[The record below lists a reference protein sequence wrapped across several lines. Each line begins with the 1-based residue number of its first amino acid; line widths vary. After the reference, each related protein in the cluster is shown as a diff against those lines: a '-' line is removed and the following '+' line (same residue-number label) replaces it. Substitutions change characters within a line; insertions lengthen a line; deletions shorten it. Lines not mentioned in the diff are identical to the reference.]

1 LKILRIEIE
10 NFKPYTNVLLP
21 DISQDPNFPEGLF
34 LITGNNS
41 MGKTSFI
48 QAMLWGLLGDEL
60 IEDQQRKT
68 LVKAGKSGCKVDV
81 TFDLGGIVY
90 RIVRKLTIK
99 RSKTQKS
106 EIDFSEDAVLSKKVN
121 EHNINGE
128 DDDGRNNKFAVI
140 VNRPRSVNIEVERML
155 GVSASIIEKTVYVR
169 QKDVDRLALADPV
182 ELRRLITT
190 LFGLDEFDRVKNDL
204 SKLSTDLQESIS
216 LLKGEV
222 GILAIEK
229 AELIKRENELEV
241 KEKERL
247 ESESD
252 LNKTLESLSNIPS
265 ENMLK
270 KIKSNN
276 MNITNKNNE
285 LVLVSSSLVEKTN
298 YITSQDERIDALKK
312 SIKNLGNQK
321 VVVQQ
326 ALESLPNDEDLL
338 QLNRLFMGIKTYENQ
353 IRQVMERSSITLDFD
368 PISQPEQMNN
378 QLQETSNEVK
388 SLEKYEISLHNNIE
402 YLNQILISNEVIS
415 GIKKNSIKYIKEQTK
430 CPVCNKSIGDKGR
443 MIAGLGN
450 EIREIDSDYKNV
462 NIRIK
467 QTKDEHDEVR
477 KKLDTKNKTK
487 VILQNMLTLCD
498 NLINHRKNARFIHDL
513 YHAKSIEDLLSFLGF
528 TTINDVISERTSLR
542 LEIEHYEKEICRI
555 EEQIDKE
562 NVQYKKYQNELSKL
576 EDQKKNIV
584 NDIDQLKSKLQE
596 YLQELLVTNLDDLL
610 ENLHCNTIDEII
622 IKRKTMENSLDAKR
636 RFLDILIRQASLL
649 KDDIKNRE
657 SNVKKLLQKARI
669 LSEKENE
676 LRHVKYLRGE
686 IDGFISNYVVEGKM
700 VGVLRHATN
709 DYMAQLTE
717 GRYAIDKI
725 SSTIRRVKGG
735 MESHGLEI
743 TLMDSKDN
751 VIKNKDQLSGGDETA
766 LGLALRIA
774 ISKLMAR
781 IKPFKNSER
790 KPPIINSIIMDEPMA
805 SLDSSRRKILVS
817 MLTQARSFKQIFLVT
832 HTETEF
838 GDYHSIILKGDENGN
853 RQVVYTPVKL

>member
-1 LKILRIEIE
+1 MKILRVEIE
-10 NFKPYTNVLLP
+10 NFKPYSNVLLP
-21 DISQDPNFPEGLF
+21 DTPQDPEFPEGLF

-81 TFDLGGIVY
+81 TFDLGGTIY

-99 RSKTQKS
+99 RSRTQKG
-106 EIDFSEDAVLSKKVN
+106 EIDFNEEAVLSRKVN
-121 EHNINGE
+121 ET
-128 DDDGRNNKFAVI
+128 DNNDNFIVV
-140 VNRPRSVNIEVERML
+140 VNRPTPVNEEVEQML

-204 SKLSTDLQESIS
+204 SKLSTDLQDSINI
-216 LLKGEV
+216 LKGEV
-222 GILAIEK
+222 GVLAIEK
-229 AELIKRENELEV
+229 TELVKRENELRV
-241 KEKERL
+241 KEKECI

-252 LNKTLESLSNIPS
+252 LNKTLESLSKLPS
-265 ENMLK
+265 EDILK
-270 KIKSNN
+270 RIKSNDADT
-276 MNITNKNNE
+276 MNKNNE
-285 LVLVSSSLVEKTN
+285 LALVNSSLVEKTN
-298 YITSQDERIDALKK
+298 YIANQDERIDALKIF
-312 SIKNLGNQK
+312 IKNLGNQK
-321 VVVQQ
+321 AVVQQ
-326 ALESLPNDEDLL
+326 ALESLPNDGNLL
-338 QLNRLFMGIKTYENQ
+338 QLDRLFMGIKTYENQ
-353 IRQVMERSSITLDFD
+353 IKQVIERSSITLNVD
-368 PISQPEQMNN
+368 PVSQPEQMNS
-378 QLQETSNEVK
+378 QLQEISNEIK
-388 SLEKYEISLHNNIE
+388 SLEKYENTLHNNIE

-415 GIKKNSIKYIKEQTK
+415 GIKKNSIKYIEEQMK
-430 CPVCNKSIGDKGR
+430 CPVCNKSIDDKGK
-443 MIAGLGN
+443 MAVELGN
-450 EIREIDSDYKNV
+450 EIREIDSDYNNV
-462 NIRIK
+462 NVQVK
-467 QTKDEHDEVR
+467 HAKDEYDEVR
-477 KKLDTKNKTK
+477 KKLDTRSKNK

-498 NLINHRKNARFIHDL
+498 SLINHRKNACSILDL
-513 YHAKSIEDLLSFLGF
+513 HHAKSIEDLLSFLGF
-528 TTINDVISERTSLR
+528 STVSDVISERTSLR
-542 LEIEHYEKEICRI
+542 LEIEYYKKETHRI
-555 EEQIDKE
+555 EEQIDEE
-562 NVQYKKYQNELSKL
+562 NIQYKKYENELSKL
-576 EDQKKNIV
+576 RNIKKNIV

-596 YLQELLVTNLDDLL
+596 YLQELLVISLDDLL
-610 ENLHCNTIDEII
+610 KNLQCNTLDEII
-622 IKRKTMENSLDAKR
+622 IKRKTMENSLGAKK
-636 RFLDILIRQASLL
+636 RFLDILTRQVLML

-657 SNVKKLLQKARI
+657 SNIKKLSQKVRI
-669 LSEKENE
+669 MSEKENE

-709 DYMAQLTE
+709 DYIAQLTE
-717 GRYAIDKI
+717 GRYTIDKI
-725 SSTIRRVKGG
+725 SSTIRRVRGG

-805 SLDSSRRKILVS
+805 SLDSSRRKLLVS

-838 GDYHSIILKGDENGN
+838 GDYHSITLKGDENGN

>member
-1 LKILRIEIE
+1 LKILRVEIE

-21 DISQDPNFPEGLF
+21 NTPHDPEFPEGLF

-68 LVKAGKSGCKVDV
+68 LVKAGESGCKVDV
-81 TFDLGGIVY
+81 TFDLGGTIY

-99 RSKTQKS
+99 KSRSQKG
-106 EIDFSEDAVLSKKVN
+106 EIDFNEEAVLSRKVN
-121 EHNINGE
+121 EQGTDN
-128 DDDGRNNKFAVI
+128 DDNFIVI
-140 VNRPRSVNIEVERML
+140 INRPIPVNEEVEQML

-204 SKLSTDLQESIS
+204 SKLSTDLQDSINI
-216 LLKGEV
+216 LKGEV
-222 GILAIEK
+222 GVLAIEK
-229 AELIKRENELEV
+229 TELVKRENELRV
-241 KEKERL
+241 NEKECI

-252 LNKTLESLSNIPS
+252 LNKTLESLSKLPS
-265 ENMLK
+265 EDILK
-270 KIKSNN
+270 RIKNN
-276 MNITNKNNE
+276 DADTMNKNNE
-285 LVLVSSSLVEKTN
+285 LALVNSSLVEKTN
-298 YITSQDERIDALKK
+298 YIANQDERIDGLKIF
-312 SIKNLGNQK
+312 IKNLGNQK
-321 VVVQQ
+321 AVVQQ
-326 ALESLPNDEDLL
+326 ALESLPNDENLL
-338 QLNRLFMGIKTYENQ
+338 QLDRLFMGIKTYENQ
-353 IRQVMERSSITLDFD
+353 IKQVIECSSITLNFD
-368 PISQPEQMNN
+368 PVSQPEQMNS
-378 QLQETSNEVK
+378 QLQEISNEIK
-388 SLEKYEISLHNNIE
+388 SLEKYENTLHNNIE

-415 GIKKNSIKYIKEQTK
+415 GIKKNSIKYIEEQMK
-430 CPVCNKSIGDKGR
+430 CPVCNKSIDDKGK
-443 MIAGLGN
+443 MTVELGN
-450 EIREIDSDYKNV
+450 EIREIDSDYNNV
-462 NIRIK
+462 NVQVK
-467 QTKDEHDEVR
+467 QAKDEHDEVR
-477 KKLDTKNKTK
+477 KKLDTRSKTK
-487 VILQNMLTLCD
+487 VILQNMLILCD
-498 NLINHRKNARFIHDL
+498 SLINHRKDASSILDL
-513 YHAKSIEDLLSFLGF
+513 HHAKSIEDLLSFLGF
-528 TTINDVISERTSLR
+528 STVSDVISERTSLR
-542 LEIEHYEKEICRI
+542 LEIEYCNKEIHRI
-555 EEQIDKE
+555 EKQIDEE
-562 NVQYKKYQNELSKL
+562 NIQYKKYENELSKL
-576 EDQKKNIV
+576 RNLKKNIV
-584 NDIDQLKSKLQE
+584 NEIDQLKSKLQE
-596 YLQELLVTNLDDLL
+596 YLQEFLVTSLDDLL
-610 ENLHCNTIDEII
+610 KNLQYSAVDEVI
-622 IKRKTMENSLDAKR
+622 IKRKTMENSLGAKK
-636 RFLDILIRQASLL
+636 RFLDILTTQVLML

-657 SNVKKLLQKARI
+657 SNIKKLSQKVRI
-669 LSEKENE
+669 MSEKENE

-709 DYMAQLTE
+709 EYIAQLTE
-717 GRYAIDKI
+717 GRYTIDKI
-725 SSTIRRVKGG
+725 SSTIRRVRGG

-781 IKPFKNSER
+781 IKPFKNSEK

-805 SLDSSRRKILVS
+805 SLDSSRRRILVS

-838 GDYHSIILKGDENGN
+838 GDYHSIALKGDENGN

>member
-1 LKILRIEIE
+1 MKILRVEIE

-21 DISQDPNFPEGLF
+21 DTPQDPEFPEGLF

-68 LVKAGKSGCKVDV
+68 LVKAGESGCKVDV
-81 TFDLGGIVY
+81 TFDLGGTIY

-99 RSKTQKS
+99 RSRTQKG
-106 EIDFSEDAVLSKKVN
+106 EIDFNEEAVLSRKVN
-121 EHNINGE
+121 EQGTDN
-128 DDDGRNNKFAVI
+128 DDNFIVV
-140 VNRPRSVNIEVERML
+140 VNRPTPVNEEVEQML

-204 SKLSTDLQESIS
+204 SKLSTDLQDSINI
-216 LLKGEV
+216 LKGEV
-222 GILAIEK
+222 GVLAIEK
-229 AELIKRENELEV
+229 TELIKRENELSV
-241 KEKERL
+241 KEKECI

-252 LNKTLESLSNIPS
+252 LNKTLESLSKLPS
-265 ENMLK
+265 EDILK
-270 KIKSNN
+270 RIKSNDADT
-276 MNITNKNNE
+276 INKNNE
-285 LVLVSSSLVEKTN
+285 LVLINSSLVEKTN
-298 YITSQDERIDALKK
+298 YIANQDERIDALKI

-321 VVVQQ
+321 AVVQQ
-326 ALESLPNDEDLL
+326 ALESLPNDENLL
-338 QLNRLFMGIKTYENQ
+338 QLDRLFMGIKTYENQ
-353 IRQVMERSSITLDFD
+353 IKQVIERSSITLNFD
-368 PISQPEQMNN
+368 PVSQPEQMNN
-378 QLQETSNEVK
+378 RLQEISNEIK
-388 SLEKYEISLHNNIE
+388 SLEKYENTLHNNIE

-415 GIKKNSIKYIKEQTK
+415 GIKKSSIKYIEEQMK
-430 CPVCNKSIGDKGR
+430 CPVCNKSIDDKGK
-443 MIAGLGN
+443 MVAELGN
-450 EIREIDSDYKNV
+450 EIREIDSDYNDVNV
-462 NIRIK
+462 QVK
-467 QTKDEHDEVR
+467 QAKDEHDEVC
-477 KKLDTKNKTK
+477 KKLDTRNKTK

-498 NLINHRKNARFIHDL
+498 SLINHRKNASSILDL
-513 YHAKSIEDLLSFLGF
+513 HHAKSIEDLLSFLGF
-528 TTINDVISERTSLR
+528 TTVSDVISERTSLR
-542 LEIEHYEKEICRI
+542 LEIEYYKKEIHRI
-555 EEQIDKE
+555 EEQIDEE
-562 NVQYKKYQNELSKL
+562 NIQYKKYENELSKL
-576 EDQKKNIV
+576 RNLKKNIV

-596 YLQELLVTNLDDLL
+596 YLQELLVTSLDDLL
-610 ENLHCNTIDEII
+610 KNLQCSTVDEII
-622 IKRKTMENSLDAKR
+622 IKRKTMENSLGAKK
-636 RFLDILIRQASLL
+636 RFLDILTRQALML

-657 SNVKKLLQKARI
+657 SNIKKLSQKVRI
-669 LSEKENE
+669 MSEKENE

-709 DYMAQLTE
+709 DYIAQLTE
-717 GRYAIDKI
+717 GRYTIDKI
-725 SSTIRRVKGG
+725 SSTIRRVRGG

-805 SLDSSRRKILVS
+805 SLDSSRRRILVS
-817 MLTQARSFKQIFLVT
+817 MLIQAKSFKQVFLVT

-838 GDYHSIILKGDENGN
+838 GDYHSITLKGDENGN
-853 RQVVYTPVKL
+853 RQIVYTPVKL

>member
-1 LKILRIEIE
+1 LKILRVEIE

-21 DISQDPNFPEGLF
+21 DTPHDPEFPEGLF

-68 LVKAGKSGCKVDV
+68 LVKAGESGCKVDV
-81 TFDLGGIVY
+81 TFDLGGTIY
-90 RIVRKLTIK
+90 RIVRKLMTK
-99 RSKTQKS
+99 KSRSQKD
-106 EIDFSEDAVLSKKVN
+106 EIDFNEEAVLSRKVN
-121 EHNINGE
+121 EQGTNN
-128 DDDGRNNKFAVI
+128 DDNFIVI
-140 VNRPRSVNIEVERML
+140 VSRPTPVNEEVEQML

-204 SKLSTDLQESIS
+204 SKLSTDLQDSINI
-216 LLKGEV
+216 LKGEV
-222 GILAIEK
+222 GVLAIEK
-229 AELIKRENELEV
+229 TELVKRENELRV
-241 KEKERL
+241 NEKECI

-252 LNKTLESLSNIPS
+252 LNKTLESLSKLPS
-265 ENMLK
+265 EDILK
-270 KIKSNN
+270 RIKNN
-276 MNITNKNNE
+276 DADTMNKNNE
-285 LVLVSSSLVEKTN
+285 LALVNSSLVEKTN
-298 YITSQDERIDALKK
+298 YIANQDERIDALKI

-326 ALESLPNDEDLL
+326 ALESLPNDENLL
-338 QLNRLFMGIKTYENQ
+338 QLDKLFMGIKTYENQ
-353 IRQVMERSSITLDFD
+353 MKQVIERSSITLNFD
-368 PISQPEQMNN
+368 PVSQPEQMNS
-378 QLQETSNEVK
+378 QLQEISNEIK
-388 SLEKYEISLHNNIE
+388 SLEKYENTLHNNIE

-415 GIKKNSIKYIKEQTK
+415 GIKKNSIKYIEEQMK
-430 CPVCNKSIGDKGR
+430 CPVCNKSIDDKGK
-443 MIAGLGN
+443 MAVELGN
-450 EIREIDSDYKNV
+450 EIREIDSDYNNV
-462 NIRIK
+462 NVQVK
-467 QTKDEHDEVR
+467 QAKDEHDEVR
-477 KKLDTKNKTK
+477 KKLDTRSKTK

-498 NLINHRKNARFIHDL
+498 SLINHRKDACSILDL
-513 YHAKSIEDLLSFLGF
+513 HHAKSIEDLLSFLGF
-528 TTINDVISERTSLR
+528 STVSDVISERTSLR
-542 LEIEHYEKEICRI
+542 LEIEYCKKEIHRI
-555 EEQIDKE
+555 EEQIDEE
-562 NVQYKKYQNELSKL
+562 NIQYKKYENELSKL
-576 EDQKKNIV
+576 RNLKKNIV
-584 NDIDQLKSKLQE
+584 NDIDRLESKLQE
-596 YLQELLVTNLDDLL
+596 YLQELLVTSLDDLL
-610 ENLHCNTIDEII
+610 KNLQCNAVDEII
-622 IKRKTMENSLDAKR
+622 IKRKTMENSLDAKK
-636 RFLDILIRQASLL
+636 RFLDILTRQALML

-657 SNVKKLLQKARI
+657 FNIKKLSQKVRI
-669 LSEKENE
+669 MSEKENE

-709 DYMAQLTE
+709 EYIAQLTE
-717 GRYAIDKI
+717 GRYTIDKI
-725 SSTIRRVKGG
+725 SSTIRRVRGG

-743 TLMDSKDN
+743 TLMDNKDN

-805 SLDSSRRKILVS
+805 SLDSSRRRILVS
-817 MLTQARSFKQIFLVT
+817 MLTQARSFKQVFLVT

-838 GDYHSIILKGDENGN
+838 GDYHSIALKGDENGN

>member
-1 LKILRIEIE
+1 LKILRVEIE
-10 NFKPYTNVLLP
+10 NFKPYSNVLLP
-21 DISQDPNFPEGLF
+21 DTPQDPEFPEGLF

-68 LVKAGKSGCKVDV
+68 LVKAGESGCKVDV
-81 TFDLGGIVY
+81 TFDLGGTIY

-99 RSKTQKS
+99 RSRTQKG
-106 EIDFSEDAVLSKKVN
+106 EIDFNEEAVLSRKVN
-121 EHNINGE
+121 EQGTDN
-128 DDDGRNNKFAVI
+128 DDNFIVV
-140 VNRPRSVNIEVERML
+140 VNRPTPVNEEVEQML

-204 SKLSTDLQESIS
+204 SKLSTDLQDSINI
-216 LLKGEV
+216 LKGEV
-222 GILAIEK
+222 GVLAIEK
-229 AELIKRENELEV
+229 TELIKRENELSV
-241 KEKERL
+241 KEKECI

-252 LNKTLESLSNIPS
+252 LNKTLESLSKLPS
-265 ENMLK
+265 EDILK
-270 KIKSNN
+270 RIKSNDADT
-276 MNITNKNNE
+276 INKNNE
-285 LVLVSSSLVEKTN
+285 LVLINSSLVEKTN
-298 YITSQDERIDALKK
+298 YIANQDERIDALKI

-321 VVVQQ
+321 AVAQQ
-326 ALESLPNDEDLL
+326 ALESLPNDENLL
-338 QLNRLFMGIKTYENQ
+338 QLDRLFMGIKTYENQ
-353 IRQVMERSSITLDFD
+353 IKQVIERSSITLNFD
-368 PISQPEQMNN
+368 PVSQPEQMNN
-378 QLQETSNEVK
+378 RLQEISNEIK
-388 SLEKYEISLHNNIE
+388 SLEKYENTLHNNIE

-415 GIKKNSIKYIKEQTK
+415 GIKKSSIKYIEEQMK
-430 CPVCNKSIGDKGR
+430 CPVCNKSIDDKGK
-443 MIAGLGN
+443 MVAELGN
-450 EIREIDSDYKNV
+450 EIREIDSDYNDVNV
-462 NIRIK
+462 QVK
-467 QTKDEHDEVR
+467 QAKDEHDEVC
-477 KKLDTKNKTK
+477 KKLDTRNKTK

-498 NLINHRKNARFIHDL
+498 SLINHRKNASSILDL
-513 YHAKSIEDLLSFLGF
+513 HHAKSIEDLLSFLGF
-528 TTINDVISERTSLR
+528 TTVSDVISERTSLR
-542 LEIEHYEKEICRI
+542 LEIEYYKKEIHQI
-555 EEQIDKE
+555 EEQIDEE
-562 NVQYKKYQNELSKL
+562 NIQYKKYENELSKL
-576 EDQKKNIV
+576 RNLKKNIV

-596 YLQELLVTNLDDLL
+596 YLQELLVTSLDDLL
-610 ENLHCNTIDEII
+610 KNLQCSTVDEII
-622 IKRKTMENSLDAKR
+622 IKRKTMENSLGAKK
-636 RFLDILIRQASLL
+636 RFLDILTRQALML

-657 SNVKKLLQKARI
+657 SNIKKLSQKVR
-669 LSEKENE
+669 LMSEKENE

-709 DYMAQLTE
+709 DYIAQLTE
-717 GRYAIDKI
+717 GRYTIDKI
-725 SSTIRRVKGG
+725 SSTIRRVRGG

-805 SLDSSRRKILVS
+805 SLDSSRRRILVS
-817 MLTQARSFKQIFLVT
+817 MLIQAKSFKQVFLVT

-838 GDYHSIILKGDENGN
+838 GDYHSITLKDDENGN
-853 RQVVYTPVKL
+853 RQIVYTPVKL

>member
-21 DISQDPNFPEGLF
+21 DTSYDPEFPEGLF

-48 QAMLWGLLGDEL
+48 QAMLWGLLCDEL

-68 LVKAGKSGCKVDV
+68 LVKAGESGCKVDV
-81 TFDLGGIVY
+81 TFDLGGIIY

-99 RSKTQKS
+99 RSRTQKG
-106 EIDFSEDAVLSKKVN
+106 EIDFNEDAVLSKKVN
-121 EHNINGE
+121 ELDIDDE
-128 DDDGRNNKFAVI
+128 DEDEDRFIVI
-140 VNRPRSVNIEVERML
+140 VNRPRSVNEEVERML

-204 SKLSTDLQESIS
+204 SKLSADLQDSIS
-216 LLKGEV
+216 LLKREV
-222 GILAIEK
+222 GVFVIEK
-229 AELIKRENELEV
+229 AELIKRENELGV
-241 KEKERL
+241 KEKERI

-252 LNKTLESLSNIPS
+252 LHKTLESLSNLPS
-265 ENMLK
+265 EDILK
-270 KIKSNN
+270 KIKSNDID
-276 MNITNKNNE
+276 ITNKNNE
-285 LVLVSSSLVEKTN
+285 LALVNSSLVEKTN
-298 YITSQDERIDALKK
+298 YIASQDERIAALKL
-312 SIKNLGNQK
+312 SIENLGNQK
-321 VVVQQ
+321 AVVQK
-326 ALESLPNDEDLL
+326 ALESLPNDENLL
-338 QLNRLFMGIKTYENQ
+338 QLDRLFMGIKTYENQ
-353 IRQVMERSSITLDFD
+353 IKQVIERSSITLNFD
-368 PISQPEQMNN
+368 PVSHPEQMNS
-378 QLQETSNEVK
+378 QLQEISNEIK
-388 SLEKYEISLHNNIE
+388 SLEKYENTLHDNIE

-415 GIKKNSIKYIKEQTK
+415 GIKKNSIKYIEEQMK
-430 CPVCNKSIGDKGR
+430 CPVCNKSIDDKEK
-443 MIAGLGN
+443 MVTGLGN
-450 EIREIDSDYKNV
+450 EISEIDSDYDNV
-462 NIRIK
+462 NIQVK
-467 QTKDEHDEVR
+467 QAKDEYDEVR
-477 KKLDTKNKTK
+477 KKLDTRSKTK

-498 NLINHRKNARFIHDL
+498 SLINHRKNGRSILDL
-513 YHAKSIEDLLSFLGF
+513 HHTKSIEDFLSFLGF
-528 TTINDVISERTSLR
+528 STVSDVISERTSLR
-542 LEIEHYEKEICRI
+542 LEIEYYRKEIHRI
-555 EEQIDKE
+555 KEQIDRE
-562 NVQYKKYQNELSKL
+562 DIQYKKYQNELSEL
-576 EDQKKNIV
+576 ENLKKNIV

-596 YLQELLVTNLDDLL
+596 YLQELSVTTLDDLL
-610 ENLHCNTIDEII
+610 KNLHCSTIDEII
-622 IKRKTMENSLDAKR
+622 IKRKTIENSLDAKR

-657 SNVKKLLQKARI
+657 SNVKKLSQKARI

-725 SSTIRRVKGG
+725 SSTIRRVRGG

-838 GDYHSIILKGDENGN
+838 GDYHSITLKGDENGN

>member
-21 DISQDPNFPEGLF
+21 DTHQDPEFPEGLF

-68 LVKAGKSGCKVDV
+68 LVKAGESGCKVDV
-81 TFDLGGIVY
+81 TFDLGGTIY
-90 RIVRKLTIK
+90 RIVRKLTMK
-99 RSKTQKS
+99 KLRTQKD
-106 EIDFSEDAVLSKKVN
+106 EIDFNEEAVLSKKVN
-121 EHNINGE
+121 EYDI
-128 DDDGRNNKFAVI
+128 NNKNDRFVVI
-140 VNRPRSVNIEVERML
+140 VNRPRPVNEEVERML

-204 SKLSTDLQESIS
+204 SKLSTDLQDSIS

-229 AELIKRENELEV
+229 AELIKRENELKV
-241 KEKERL
+241 KEKECT
-247 ESESD
+247 ESESE
-252 LNKTLESLSNIPS
+252 LNKTLKSLSDLPS
-265 ENMLK
+265 EGILRR
-270 KIKSNN
+270 IKNN
-276 MNITNKNNE
+276 DMDITNKNNE
-285 LVLVSSSLVEKTN
+285 FALVNSSLVEKTN
-298 YITSQDERIDALKK
+298 YIASQDERIDALKL
-312 SIKNLGNQK
+312 SIENLGNQK
-321 VVVQQ
+321 AVVQK
-326 ALESLPNDEDLL
+326 ALESLPSDKSLL
-338 QLNRLFMGIKTYENQ
+338 QLDRLFMGIKTYENQ
-353 IRQVMERSSITLDFD
+353 IKQVMERSSITWNFD
-368 PISQPEQMNN
+368 PLSQSEQIDSR
-378 QLQETSNEVK
+378 LQEISSEIK
-388 SLEKYEISLHNNIE
+388 SLEKYENTLHNNIE

-415 GIKKNSIKYIKEQTK
+415 GIKKSSIKYIEEQMK
-430 CPVCNKSIGDKGR
+430 CPVCNKSIDDKEK
-443 MIAGLGN
+443 MVTGLGN
-450 EIREIDSDYKNV
+450 EIREIDFDYDNV
-462 NIRIK
+462 DVQVK
-467 QTKDEHDEVR
+467 QAKDEHDEVR
-477 KKLDTKNKTK
+477 KMLDTKSKTR
-487 VILQNMLTLCD
+487 VILQSMLPLC
-498 NLINHRKNARFIHDL
+498 NSLINYRKDASAILDL
-513 YHAKSIEDLLSFLGF
+513 YHAKSIENLLSFLGF
-528 TTINDVISERTSLR
+528 TTVSDIISERTSLR
-542 LEIEHYEKEICRI
+542 LEIEYYKKEILQI
-555 EEQIDKE
+555 KEQIDKE
-562 NVQYKKYQNELSKL
+562 NIQYMKYQNELSKL
-576 EDQKKNIV
+576 EGQKKNIV

-596 YLQELLVTNLDDLL
+596 YLRELLVTNLDDLL
-610 ENLHCNTIDEII
+610 KNVFCSTIDEII
-622 IKRKTMENSLDAKR
+622 IKRKTMENSLDSKR
-636 RFLDILIRQASLL
+636 RFLDILTKQALVL
-649 KDDIKNRE
+649 KEDIKNRE
-657 SNVKKLLQKARI
+657 SNIRKLSQKVKI
-669 LSEKENE
+669 LSDKENE

-717 GRYAIDKI
+717 GRYTVDKI
-725 SSTIRRVKGG
+725 SSTIRRVRGG

-774 ISKLMAR
+774 ISKLMPR

-805 SLDSSRRKILVS
+805 SLDSSRRKILVNL
-817 MLTQARSFKQIFLVT
+817 LTQARSFKQIFLVT

-838 GDYHSIILKGDENGN
+838 GDYHSITLKGDENGN

>member
-1 LKILRIEIE
+1 MKILRIEIE

-21 DISQDPNFPEGLF
+21 DTRQDPEFPEGLF

-68 LVKAGKSGCKVDV
+68 LVKAGESGCKVDV
-81 TFDLGGIVY
+81 TFDLGGTIY

-99 RSKTQKS
+99 KLRTQRD
-106 EIDFSEDAVLSKKVN
+106 EIDFNEDAVLSKKVN
-121 EHNINGE
+121 EYDI
-128 DDDGRNNKFAVI
+128 DNKNDRFIVI
-140 VNRPRSVNIEVERML
+140 VNRPRPVNEEVERML

-204 SKLSTDLQESIS
+204 SKLSTDLQDSIS

-229 AELIKRENELEV
+229 AELIKRENELRV
-241 KEKERL
+241 KEKECI
-247 ESESD
+247 ESEYD
-252 LNKTLESLSNIPS
+252 LNKTLESLSDLPS
-265 ENMLK
+265 EDSLK
-270 KIKSNN
+270 RIKNN
-276 MNITNKNNE
+276 DMDIINKNNE
-285 LVLVSSSLVEKTN
+285 LALVNSFLVEKTN
-298 YITSQDERIDALKK
+298 YIASQDERIDALKL
-312 SIKNLGNQK
+312 SIENLGNQK
-321 VVVQQ
+321 AVVQK
-326 ALESLPNDEDLL
+326 ALESLPNDKSLS
-338 QLNRLFMGIKTYENQ
+338 QLDRLFMGIKTYENQ
-353 IRQVMERSSITLDFD
+353 IRQVMERSSITWNFD
-368 PISQPEQMNN
+368 PVSQPEQMDSR
-378 QLQETSNEVK
+378 LQEISSEVK
-388 SLEKYEISLHNNIE
+388 SLDKYENTLHSNIE

-415 GIKKNSIKYIKEQTK
+415 GIKKSSIKYIEEQMK
-430 CPVCNKSIGDKGR
+430 CPVCNKSIDDKEK
-443 MIAGLGN
+443 MVMGLGN
-450 EIREIDSDYKNV
+450 EIREIDFDYDNV
-462 NIRIK
+462 DVQVK
-467 QTKDEHDEVR
+467 QVKDEYDEVR
-477 KKLDTKNKTK
+477 KDLDIRSKTK
-487 VILQNMLTLCD
+487 AILQNMLPLC
-498 NLINHRKNARFIHDL
+498 NSLINHRKDVSAILDL
-513 YHAKSIEDLLSFLGF
+513 YHAKSIENLLSFLGF
-528 TTINDVISERTSLR
+528 TTVSDIISERTSLR
-542 LEIEHYEKEICRI
+542 LEIEYYKKEILRI
-555 EEQIDKE
+555 KEQIDKE
-562 NVQYKKYQNELSKL
+562 NIQYRKYQNELSKL

-596 YLQELLVTNLDDLL
+596 YLRELLVTNLDDLL
-610 ENLHCNTIDEII
+610 KNLLCSTIDEII

-636 RFLDILIRQASLL
+636 RFLDILIKQALAL
-649 KDDIKNRE
+649 KEDIKNRE
-657 SNVKKLLQKARI
+657 SNIKKLSQKVKI
-669 LSEKENE
+669 LSDKENE

-686 IDGFISNYVVEGKM
+686 IDAFISDYVVEGKM

-709 DYMAQLTE
+709 DYMTQLTE
-717 GRYAIDKI
+717 GRYTVDKI
-725 SSTIRRVKGG
+725 SSTIKRVRGG

-743 TLMDSKDN
+743 TLMDGKDN

-805 SLDSSRRKILVS
+805 SLDSSRKKILVN

-838 GDYHSIILKGDENGN
+838 GDYHSITLKGDENGN

>member
-430 CPVCNKSIGDKGR
+430 CPVCNKSIDDKGR

>member
-1 LKILRIEIE
+1 M
-10 NFKPYTNVLLP
+10 LLP
-21 DISQDPNFPEGLF
+21 DTSQDPNFPEGLF

-128 DDDGRNNKFAVI
+128 DDDGRNNKFTVI

-430 CPVCNKSIGDKGR
+430 CPVCNKSIDDKGR

-513 YHAKSIEDLLSFLGF
+513 YHAKSIEGLLSFLGF

>member
-1 LKILRIEIE
+1 MRVEIE

-21 DISQDPNFPEGLF
+21 DTPQDPEFPEGLF

-68 LVKAGKSGCKVDV
+68 LVKAGESGCKVDV
-81 TFDLGGIVY
+81 TFDLGGTIY

-99 RSKTQKS
+99 GSRSQKG
-106 EIDFSEDAVLSKKVN
+106 EIDFNEEAVLSRKVN
-121 EHNINGE
+121 EQGTDN
-128 DDDGRNNKFAVI
+128 DDNFIVI
-140 VNRPRSVNIEVERML
+140 VNRPRPVNEEVGQML
-155 GVSASIIEKTVYVR
+155 GVSASIIEKTVYIR

-204 SKLSTDLQESIS
+204 SKLSTDLQDSIS
-216 LLKGEV
+216 LLKEEV
-222 GILAIEK
+222 GVLAIEK
-229 AELIKRENELEV
+229 MELIKRENELGV
-241 KEKERL
+241 KEKECI
-247 ESESD
+247 ESKSD
-252 LNKTLESLSNIPS
+252 LNKTLQSLSNLPS
-265 ENMLK
+265 EEILRR
-270 KIKSNN
+270 IKSND
-276 MNITNKNNE
+276 MDITNKNNE
-285 LVLVSSSLVEKTN
+285 LALVNSSLLEKAN
-298 YITSQDERIDALKK
+298 YIASQDERIESLKI
-312 SIKNLGNQK
+312 SIKNLADQK
-321 VVVQQ
+321 AVVQQ
-326 ALESLPNDEDLL
+326 ALESLPNDGNL
-338 QLNRLFMGIKTYENQ
+338 QQLDRLFMGIKTYENQ
-353 IRQVMERSSITLDFD
+353 IKQVIERSSITLKFD
-368 PISQPEQMNN
+368 PISQPEQMNS
-378 QLQETSNEVK
+378 QLQEISNEVK
-388 SLEKYEISLHNNIE
+388 SLETYENTLHDSIE

-415 GIKKNSIKYIKEQTK
+415 GIKKNSIKYIEEQMK
-430 CPVCNKSIGDKGR
+430 CPVCNKSIDDKGE
-443 MIAGLGN
+443 MVAELGN
-450 EIREIDSDYKNV
+450 EIREIDFDYNNV
-462 NIRIK
+462 NIQIK
-467 QTKDEHDEVR
+467 QAKNEHDELR
-477 KKLDTKNKTK
+477 KKLDIKSKTK
-487 VILQNMLTLCD
+487 VVLQNMLTLCD
-498 NLINHRKNARFIHDL
+498 SLIDHRKNAHSILDL

-528 TTINDVISERTSLR
+528 STVSDVISERTSLR
-542 LEIEHYEKEICRI
+542 LEIEYYGKEIHRI

-562 NVQYKKYQNELSKL
+562 NIQYKKYENELSKL
-576 EDQKKNIV
+576 RSLKKNIV

-596 YLQELLVTNLDDLL
+596 YLQELLVISLDDLL
-610 ENLHCNTIDEII
+610 KNLHCITIDEII
-622 IKRKTMENSLDAKR
+622 IKRKTIENSLAAKKK
-636 RFLDILIRQASLL
+636 FLDILIKQALTL

-657 SNVKKLLQKARI
+657 SSIKKLSQKVRI
-669 LSEKENE
+669 LSDKENE

-717 GRYAIDKI
+717 GRYTIDKI
-725 SSTIRRVKGG
+725 SSTIRRVRGG

-805 SLDSSRRKILVS
+805 SLDSTRRKILVS
-817 MLTQARSFKQIFLVT
+817 MLTQAKSFKQIFLVT

-838 GDYHSIILKGDENGN
+838 GDYHSIALKGDENGN

>member
-1 LKILRIEIE
+1 M
-10 NFKPYTNVLLP
+10 LLP
-21 DISQDPNFPEGLF
+21 NTPQDPNFPEGLF

-106 EIDFSEDAVLSKKVN
+106 EIDFSEDAVLSRKVN

-128 DDDGRNNKFAVI
+128 DDDGGNDKFTVI

-265 ENMLK
+265 EDMLK

-285 LVLVSSSLVEKTN
+285 LALVSSSLVEKTN
-298 YITSQDERIDALKK
+298 YITSQDERIDVLKK

-368 PISQPEQMNN
+368 PVSQPEQMNN

-430 CPVCNKSIGDKGR
+430 CPVCNKSIDDKRR

-450 EIREIDSDYKNV
+450 EIREIDSDYNNV

-498 NLINHRKNARFIHDL
+498 NLINHRKNARFILDL

-576 EDQKKNIV
+576 EDQKKNTV

-657 SNVKKLLQKARI
+657 SNVKKLSQKARI

-725 SSTIRRVKGG
+725 SSTIRRVRGG

-774 ISKLMAR
+774 ISNLMAR

-838 GDYHSIILKGDENGN
+838 GDYHSITLKGDENGN

>member
-1 LKILRIEIE
+1 MKILRVEIE
-10 NFKPYTNVLLP
+10 NFKPYSNVLLP
-21 DISQDPNFPEGLF
+21 DTPQDPEFPEGLF

-68 LVKAGKSGCKVDV
+68 LVKAGESGCKVDV
-81 TFDLGGIVY
+81 TFDLGGTIY
-90 RIVRKLTIK
+90 RIIRKLTIK
-99 RSKTQKS
+99 RSRTQKG
-106 EIDFSEDAVLSKKVN
+106 EIDFNEDAVLSRKVN
-121 EHNINGE
+121 EQGTDN
-128 DDDGRNNKFAVI
+128 DDNFIVV
-140 VNRPRSVNIEVERML
+140 VNRPTPVNEEVEQML

-204 SKLSTDLQESIS
+204 SKLSADLQDSIN

-222 GILAIEK
+222 GVLATEK
-229 AELIKRENELEV
+229 AELIKRENELGV
-241 KEKERL
+241 KEKERI

-252 LNKTLESLSNIPS
+252 LNKTLESLSNLPS
-265 ENMLK
+265 EDILRR
-270 KIKSNN
+270 IKSND
-276 MNITNKNNE
+276 MDITSKSNE
-285 LVLVSSSLVEKTN
+285 FALITSSLGEKTN
-298 YITSQDERIDALKK
+298 YVASQDERIDTLKK
-312 SIKNLGNQK
+312 FIKNLDDQK
-321 VVVQQ
+321 AVAHQ
-326 ALESLPNDEDLL
+326 ALESLPNDENLL
-338 QLNRLFMGIKTYENQ
+338 QLDRLFIGIKTYENQ
-353 IRQVMERSSITLDFD
+353 IKQIMKRSSITLNFD
-368 PISQPEQMNN
+368 PVSQPEQMNN
-378 QLQETSNEVK
+378 QLQEMSKEIK
-388 SLEKYEISLHNNIE
+388 SLEKYENTLHSNIE
-402 YLNQILISNEVIS
+402 YLNQIRISNEVVS
-415 GIKKNSIKYIKEQTK
+415 GIKRNSIKYIEEQTK
-430 CPVCNKSIGDKGR
+430 CPVCNKSIDDKGK
-443 MIAGLGN
+443 MVAELGN
-450 EIREIDSDYKNV
+450 EIREIDSDYNNV
-462 NIRIK
+462 NVQVK
-467 QTKDEHDEVR
+467 QAKDEHDEVR
-477 KKLDTKNKTK
+477 KKLDTRNKTK

-498 NLINHRKNARFIHDL
+498 SLINHRKNASSILDL
-513 YHAKSIEDLLSFLGF
+513 HHAKSIEDLLSFLGF
-528 TTINDVISERTSLR
+528 STVSDVISERTSLR
-542 LEIEHYEKEICRI
+542 LEIEYYKKEIHRI

-562 NVQYKKYQNELSKL
+562 NIQYKKYENELSKL
-576 EDQKKNIV
+576 INLKKNIV

-596 YLQELLVTNLDDLL
+596 YLQELLVTSLDDLL
-610 ENLHCNTIDEII
+610 KNLQCNTVDEII
-622 IKRKTMENSLDAKR
+622 IKGKTMENSLGAKK
-636 RFLDILIRQASLL
+636 RFLDILTRQTLML

-657 SNVKKLLQKARI
+657 SNIKKLSQKVR
-669 LSEKENE
+669 LMSEKENE

-709 DYMAQLTE
+709 DYIAQLTE
-717 GRYAIDKI
+717 GRYTIDKI
-725 SSTIRRVKGG
+725 SSTIRRVRGG

-805 SLDSSRRKILVS
+805 SLDSSRRRILVS
-817 MLTQARSFKQIFLVT
+817 MLIQAKSFKQVFLVT

-838 GDYHSIILKGDENGN
+838 GDYHSITLKGDENGN

>member
-1 LKILRIEIE
+1 M
-10 NFKPYTNVLLP
+10 LLP
-21 DISQDPNFPEGLF
+21 DTPQDPEFPDGLF

-68 LVKAGKSGCKVDV
+68 LVKAGESGCKVDV
-81 TFDLGGIVY
+81 TFDLGGTIY

-99 RSKTQKS
+99 RSRTQKD

-121 EHNINGE
+121 EHDIDSDG
-128 DDDGRNNKFAVI
+128 DDRNDRFVVI
-140 VNRPRSVNIEVERML
+140 VNRPRSVNVEVERML
-155 GVSASIIEKTVYVR
+155 GVNASIIEKTVYVR

-222 GILAIEK
+222 GILVIEK
-229 AELIKRENELEV
+229 TELIKRENELEV
-241 KEKERL
+241 KEKECT

-252 LNKTLESLSNIPS
+252 LNKTLKNLSNLPS
-265 ENMLK
+265 EDILK
-270 KIKSNN
+270 RIKNN
-276 MNITNKNNE
+276 EMDITNKNNE
-285 LVLVSSSLVEKTN
+285 LVLVNSSLGEKTN
-298 YITSQDERIDALKK
+298 YIASQDERIDTLKLF
-312 SIKNLGNQK
+312 IKNLGNQK
-321 VVVQQ
+321 AVVQQ
-326 ALESLPNDEDLL
+326 ALESLPNDESLR
-338 QLNRLFMGIKTYENQ
+338 QLDRLFMGLKTYESQ
-353 IRQVMERSSITLDFD
+353 IKQVIERYSITLNFD
-368 PISQPEQMNN
+368 PISQPEQMNRR
-378 QLQETSNEVK
+378 LQEISSEIKN
-388 SLEKYEISLHNNIE
+388 LEEHEGTLHNNIE
-402 YLNQILISNEVIS
+402 YLNQILISNEVVS
-415 GIKKNSIKYIKEQTK
+415 GIKKNSIKYIEEQMK
-430 CPVCNKSIGDKGR
+430 CPVCNKSIDNKEK
-443 MIAGLGN
+443 MVTGLGN
-450 EIREIDSDYKNV
+450 EIREIDSDYDNV
-462 NIRIK
+462 NIQIK
-467 QTKDEHDEVR
+467 QAKDEHDEVR
-477 KKLDTKNKTK
+477 KTLDTSNKTK
-487 VILQNMLTLCD
+487 VILQNMLPLCD
-498 NLINHRKNARFIHDL
+498 NLINLRKNARSILILH
-513 YHAKSIEDLLSFLGF
+513 HAKSIEDLLLFLGF
-528 TTINDVISERTSLR
+528 STVNDVISEKTSLR
-542 LEIEHYEKEICRI
+542 LEIEYYKKEILRI

-562 NVQYKKYQNELSKL
+562 NIQYKKYENELSKL

-584 NDIDQLKSKLQE
+584 NDITQLKNKLLQE
-596 YLQELLVTNLDDLL
+596 YLQKLSVTTLDDLL
-610 ENLHCNTIDEII
+610 KNFHCNTIDEII
-622 IKRKTMENSLDAKR
+622 IKRKTMENSLDSKR
-636 RFLDILIRQASLL
+636 RFLDLLTKQALTL

-657 SNVKKLLQKARI
+657 SNIKKLLQKARI
-669 LSEKENE
+669 LSDKENE

-725 SSTIRRVKGG
+725 SSTIRRVRGG

-790 KPPIINSIIMDEPMA
+790 KPPIINSIIMDEPMV

>member
-1 LKILRIEIE
+1 
-10 NFKPYTNVLLP
+10 
-21 DISQDPNFPEGLF
+21 
-34 LITGNNS
+34 
-41 MGKTSFI
+41 
-48 QAMLWGLLGDEL
+48 
-60 IEDQQRKT
+60 
-68 LVKAGKSGCKVDV
+68 
-81 TFDLGGIVY
+81 
-90 RIVRKLTIK
+90 
-99 RSKTQKS
+99 
-106 EIDFSEDAVLSKKVN
+106 
-121 EHNINGE
+121 
-128 DDDGRNNKFAVI
+128 
-140 VNRPRSVNIEVERML
+140 
-155 GVSASIIEKTVYVR
+155 
-169 QKDVDRLALADPV
+169 
-182 ELRRLITT
+182 
-190 LFGLDEFDRVKNDL
+190 
-204 SKLSTDLQESIS
+204 
-216 LLKGEV
+216 
-222 GILAIEK
+222 
-229 AELIKRENELEV
+229 
-241 KEKERL
+241 
-247 ESESD
+247 
-252 LNKTLESLSNIPS
+252 
-265 ENMLK
+265 MLK

>member
-1 LKILRIEIE
+1 MRVEIE

-21 DISQDPNFPEGLF
+21 DTPQDPEFPEGLF

-68 LVKAGKSGCKVDV
+68 LVKAGESGCKVDV
-81 TFDLGGIVY
+81 TFDLGGTIY

-99 RSKTQKS
+99 RSRSQKG
-106 EIDFSEDAVLSKKVN
+106 EIDFNEEAVLSRKVN
-121 EHNINGE
+121 EQGTDK
-128 DDDGRNNKFAVI
+128 DDNFIVI
-140 VNRPRSVNIEVERML
+140 VNRPRPVNEEVGQML

-204 SKLSTDLQESIS
+204 SKLSTDLQDSIS
-216 LLKGEV
+216 LLKEEV
-222 GILAIEK
+222 GVLAIEK
-229 AELIKRENELEV
+229 MELIKRENELGA
-241 KEKERL
+241 KEKECI
-247 ESESD
+247 ESKSD
-252 LNKTLESLSNIPS
+252 LNKTLQSLSNLPS
-265 ENMLK
+265 EEILRR
-270 KIKSNN
+270 IKSND
-276 MNITNKNNE
+276 MDITNKNNE
-285 LVLVSSSLVEKTN
+285 LALVNSSLLEKAN
-298 YITSQDERIDALKK
+298 YIASQDERIESLKI
-312 SIKNLGNQK
+312 SIKNLADQK
-321 VVVQQ
+321 AVVQQ
-326 ALESLPNDEDLL
+326 ALESLPNDENL
-338 QLNRLFMGIKTYENQ
+338 QLLDRLFMGIKTYENQ
-353 IRQVMERSSITLDFD
+353 IKQVIERSSITLKFD
-368 PISQPEQMNN
+368 PISQPEQMNS
-378 QLQETSNEVK
+378 QLQEISNEVK
-388 SLEKYEISLHNNIE
+388 SLETYENTLHGNIE

-415 GIKKNSIKYIKEQTK
+415 GIKKNSIKYIEEQMK
-430 CPVCNKSIGDKGR
+430 CPVCNKTIDDKGE
-443 MIAGLGN
+443 MVAELGN
-450 EIREIDSDYKNV
+450 EIREIDFDYNNV
-462 NIRIK
+462 NIQIK
-467 QTKDEHDEVR
+467 QAKNEHDEVR
-477 KKLDTKNKTK
+477 KKLDIRSKTK
-487 VILQNMLTLCD
+487 VVLQNMLTLCD
-498 NLINHRKNARFIHDL
+498 SLIDHRKNARSILDL

-528 TTINDVISERTSLR
+528 STVSDVISERTSLR
-542 LEIEHYEKEICRI
+542 LEIEYYGKEIHRI

-562 NVQYKKYQNELSKL
+562 NIQYKKYENELSKL
-576 EDQKKNIV
+576 RSLKKNIV

-596 YLQELLVTNLDDLL
+596 YLQELLVISLDDLL
-610 ENLHCNTIDEII
+610 KNLYCITIDEII
-622 IKRKTMENSLDAKR
+622 IKRKTIENSLAAKR
-636 RFLDILIRQASLL
+636 RFLDIFTKQALTL
-649 KDDIKNRE
+649 KYDIKNRE
-657 SNVKKLLQKARI
+657 SSIKKLSQKVRI
-669 LSEKENE
+669 LSDKENE

-717 GRYAIDKI
+717 GRYTIDKI
-725 SSTIRRVKGG
+725 SSTIRRVRGG

-805 SLDSSRRKILVS
+805 SLDSTRRKILVS
-817 MLTQARSFKQIFLVT
+817 MLTQAKSFKQIFLVT

-838 GDYHSIILKGDENGN
+838 GDYHSITLKGDENGN

>member
-1 LKILRIEIE
+1 M
-10 NFKPYTNVLLP
+10 LLP
-21 DISQDPNFPEGLF
+21 DTPQDPEFPDGLF

-68 LVKAGKSGCKVDV
+68 LVKAGESGCKVDV
-81 TFDLGGIVY
+81 TFDLGGTIY

-99 RSKTQKS
+99 RSRTQKDG
-106 EIDFSEDAVLSKKVN
+106 IDFNEDAVLSKKMN
-121 EHNINGE
+121 EHDI
-128 DDDGRNNKFAVI
+128 DDDGDGDDRFVVI
-140 VNRPRSVNIEVERML
+140 VNRPRSVNVEVERML
-155 GVSASIIEKTVYVR
+155 GVNASIIEKTVYVR

-222 GILAIEK
+222 GILVIEK
-229 AELIKRENELEV
+229 TELIKRENELEV
-241 KEKERL
+241 KEKECT

-252 LNKTLESLSNIPS
+252 LNKTLKNLSNLPS
-265 ENMLK
+265 EDILK
-270 KIKSNN
+270 MIKNN
-276 MNITNKNNE
+276 EMDITNKNNE
-285 LVLVSSSLVEKTN
+285 LALINSSLVEKTN
-298 YITSQDERIDALKK
+298 YIASQDERIDALKLF
-312 SIKNLGNQK
+312 IKNLGNQK
-321 VVVQQ
+321 AVVQQ
-326 ALESLPNDEDLL
+326 ALESLPNDESLW
-338 QLNRLFMGIKTYENQ
+338 QLDRLFMGLKTYESQ
-353 IRQVMERSSITLDFD
+353 IKQVIERYSITLNFD
-368 PISQPEQMNN
+368 PISQPEQMNRR
-378 QLQETSNEVK
+378 LQEISSEIKN
-388 SLEKYEISLHNNIE
+388 LEEYENTLHNNIE
-402 YLNQILISNEVIS
+402 YLNQILISNEVVS
-415 GIKKNSIKYIKEQTK
+415 GIKKNSIKYIEEQMK
-430 CPVCNKSIGDKGR
+430 CPVCNKSIDNKEK
-443 MIAGLGN
+443 MVTGLGN
-450 EIREIDSDYKNV
+450 EIREIDSDYDNV
-462 NIRIK
+462 NIQIK
-467 QTKDEHDEVR
+467 QAKDEHDEVR
-477 KKLDTKNKTK
+477 KTLDTSNKTK
-487 VILQNMLTLCD
+487 VILQNMLPLCD
-498 NLINHRKNARFIHDL
+498 SLINLRKNARSILIL
-513 YHAKSIEDLLSFLGF
+513 YHAKSIEDLLLFLGF
-528 TTINDVISERTSLR
+528 STVNDVISEKTSLR
-542 LEIEHYEKEICRI
+542 LEIEYYKKEILRI

-562 NVQYKKYQNELSKL
+562 NIQYKKYENELSKL

-584 NDIDQLKSKLQE
+584 NDIAQLKNKL
-596 YLQELLVTNLDDLL
+596 LQKHLQKLSVTTLDDLL
-610 ENLHCNTIDEII
+610 KNFHCNTIDEII
-622 IKRKTMENSLDAKR
+622 IKRKTMENSLDSKR
-636 RFLDILIRQASLL
+636 KFLDLLTKQALTL

-657 SNVKKLLQKARI
+657 SNIKKLLQKARV
-669 LSEKENE
+669 LSDKENE
-676 LRHVKYLRGE
+676 LRHIKYLRGE

-725 SSTIRRVKGG
+725 SSTIRRVRGG

-790 KPPIINSIIMDEPMA
+790 KPPIINSIIMDEPMV

>member
-1 LKILRIEIE
+1 MKILRIEIE

-21 DISQDPNFPEGLF
+21 NTPQDSEFPEGLF

-60 IEDQQRKT
+60 IEDQQRRT
-68 LVKAGKSGCKVDV
+68 LVKAGESSCKVDV
-81 TFDLGGIVY
+81 TFDLGGTIY

-99 RSKTQKS
+99 RSRTQKG
-106 EIDFSEDAVLSKKVN
+106 EIDFTEDAILSKRVN
-121 EHNINGE
+121 E
-128 DDDGRNNKFAVI
+128 DDDIDGNDRFIVI
-140 VNRPRSVNIEVERML
+140 VNRPRSVNEEVERML
-155 GVSASIIEKTVYVR
+155 GISASIIEKTVYVR

-204 SKLSTDLQESIS
+204 SKLSTDLQDSIS
-216 LLKGEV
+216 LLKGEI

-241 KEKERL
+241 KEKECS

-252 LNKTLESLSNIPS
+252 LNKTLEGLSNLPS
-265 ENMLK
+265 EDTLRR
-270 KIKSNN
+270 IKSND
-276 MNITNKNNE
+276 MDITSKNNG
-285 LVLVSSSLVEKTN
+285 LALINSSLLEKTD
-298 YITSQDERIDALKK
+298 YIASQDQRIDALKK
-312 SIKNLGNQK
+312 GIKNLDNQK
-321 VVVQQ
+321 AVAQQ
-326 ALESLPNDEDLL
+326 AIESLPNDEKLL
-338 QLNRLFMGIKTYENQ
+338 ELDRLFMSIKTYENQ
-353 IRQVMERSSITLDFD
+353 IKQVIERFSIALNFD
-368 PISQPEQMNN
+368 PVSQPEKMNSL
-378 QLQETSNEVK
+378 LQEISIEVK
-388 SLEKYEISLHNNIE
+388 NLEKHENTLHSNIE

-415 GIKKNSIKYIKEQTK
+415 GIKKNSIKYIEEQMK
-430 CPVCNKSIGDKGR
+430 CPVCNKLIDDKGK
-443 MIAGLGN
+443 MVTELGN
-450 EIREIDSDYKNV
+450 VIREIDSDYNNV
-462 NIRIK
+462 NVQVK
-467 QTKDEHDEVR
+467 QAKDEHDEVR
-477 KKLDTKNKTK
+477 RKLDIRSRTK
-487 VILQNMLTLCD
+487 VILQNMLPLCD
-498 NLINHRKNARFIHDL
+498 SLINHRKNALSILDL
-513 YHAKSIEDLLSFLGF
+513 YDAKSVEDLLSFLGF
-528 TTINDVISERTSLR
+528 TTIRDVISERTSLR
-542 LEIEHYEKEICRI
+542 LEIEYYRKEILRTK
-555 EEQIDKE
+555 EQIDKE
-562 NVQYKKYQNELSKL
+562 NIQYRKYQNELSSL
-576 EDQKKNIV
+576 EDQKKNII
-584 NDIDQLKSKLQE
+584 NDIDQLKRKRQE
-596 YLQELLVTNLDDLL
+596 CLQELLVTTLDDLL
-610 ENLHCNTIDEII
+610 KNLHCSTIDEII
-622 IKRKTMENSLDAKR
+622 IKRKTLENSLDAKR
-636 RFLDILIRQASLL
+636 RFLDILTKQASTL

-657 SNVKKLLQKARI
+657 SNIKKLSQKIRI
-669 LSEKENE
+669 LADKENE

-700 VGVLRHATN
+700 VGVLRYATN

-725 SSTIRRVKGG
+725 SSTIRRVRGG

-817 MLTQARSFKQIFLVT
+817 MLTQASSFKQIFLVT

-838 GDYHSIILKGDENGN
+838 GDYHSITLMGDENGN

>member
-1 LKILRIEIE
+1 MKILRVEIE

-21 DISQDPNFPEGLF
+21 DTPQDPEFPEGLF

-68 LVKAGKSGCKVDV
+68 LVKAGESGCKVDV
-81 TFDLGGIVY
+81 TFDLGGTIY

-99 RSKTQKS
+99 RSRTQKG
-106 EIDFSEDAVLSKKVN
+106 EIDFNEEAVLSRKVN
-121 EHNINGE
+121 EQGTDN
-128 DDDGRNNKFAVI
+128 DDNFIVV
-140 VNRPRSVNIEVERML
+140 VNRPTPVNEEVEQML
-155 GVSASIIEKTVYVR
+155 GVSASIIERTVYVR

-204 SKLSTDLQESIS
+204 SKLGTDLQDFINI
-216 LLKGEV
+216 LKGEV
-222 GILAIEK
+222 GVLAIERT
-229 AELIKRENELEV
+229 ELIKRENELSV
-241 KEKERL
+241 KEKECI
-247 ESESD
+247 ESDSD
-252 LNKTLESLSNIPS
+252 LNKTLESLSKLPS
-265 ENMLK
+265 EDMLK
-270 KIKSNN
+270 RIKSNDADT
-276 MNITNKNNE
+276 ISKNNE
-285 LVLVSSSLVEKTN
+285 LVLVNSSLVEKTN
-298 YITSQDERIDALKK
+298 YIANQDERIDALKI

-321 VVVQQ
+321 AVVQQ
-326 ALESLPNDEDLL
+326 ALESLPNDENLL
-338 QLNRLFMGIKTYENQ
+338 QLDRLFLGIKTYENQ
-353 IRQVMERSSITLDFD
+353 IKQVIERSSITLNFD

-378 QLQETSNEVK
+378 RLQEISNEIK
-388 SLEKYEISLHNNIE
+388 SLDKYENTLHNNIE

-415 GIKKNSIKYIKEQTK
+415 GIKKNSIKYIEEQMK
-430 CPVCNKSIGDKGR
+430 CPVCNKSIDDKGK
-443 MIAGLGN
+443 MVTELGN
-450 EIREIDSDYKNV
+450 EIREIDSDYNNV
-462 NIRIK
+462 NVQVK
-467 QTKDEHDEVR
+467 QAKDEHDEVR
-477 KKLDTKNKTK
+477 KKLDTRSKTK

-498 NLINHRKNARFIHDL
+498 SLINHRKNARSILDL
-513 YHAKSIEDLLSFLGF
+513 HHAKSIEDLLSFLGF
-528 TTINDVISERTSLR
+528 STVSDVISERTSLR
-542 LEIEHYEKEICRI
+542 LEIEYYRKEILRI
-555 EEQIDKE
+555 EEQIDEE
-562 NVQYKKYQNELSKL
+562 NIQYKKYENELSKL
-576 EDQKKNIV
+576 RNLKKNIV
-584 NDIDQLKSKLQE
+584 NDIDQLKSELQE
-596 YLQELLVTNLDDLL
+596 YLQELLVTSLDDLL
-610 ENLHCNTIDEII
+610 KNLQCSTVDEII
-622 IKRKTMENSLDAKR
+622 IKRKTMENSLGAKK
-636 RFLDILIRQASLL
+636 RFLDILTRQALML

-657 SNVKKLLQKARI
+657 SNIKKLSQKVR
-669 LSEKENE
+669 LMSEKENE

-709 DYMAQLTE
+709 DYIAQLTE
-717 GRYAIDKI
+717 GRYTIDKI
-725 SSTIRRVKGG
+725 SSTIRRVRGG

-805 SLDSSRRKILVS
+805 SLDSSRRRILVS
-817 MLTQARSFKQIFLVT
+817 MLIQAKSFKQVFLVT

-838 GDYHSIILKGDENGN
+838 GDYHSITLKGDENGN

>member
-1 LKILRIEIE
+1 M
-10 NFKPYTNVLLP
+10 LLP
-21 DISQDPNFPEGLF
+21 DTPQDPEFPEGLF

-68 LVKAGKSGCKVDV
+68 LVKAGESGCKVDV
-81 TFDLGGIVY
+81 TFDLGGTIY

-99 RSKTQKS
+99 RSRTQKG
-106 EIDFSEDAVLSKKVN
+106 EIDFNEEAVLSRKVN
-121 EHNINGE
+121 EQGTDN
-128 DDDGRNNKFAVI
+128 DDNFIVV
-140 VNRPRSVNIEVERML
+140 VNRPTPVNEEVEQML

-204 SKLSTDLQESIS
+204 SKFSTDLQDSINI
-216 LLKGEV
+216 LKGEV
-222 GILAIEK
+222 GVLAIEK
-229 AELIKRENELEV
+229 TELIKRENELSV
-241 KEKERL
+241 KEKECI

-252 LNKTLESLSNIPS
+252 LNKTLESLSKLPS
-265 ENMLK
+265 EDILK
-270 KIKSNN
+270 RIKSNDADT
-276 MNITNKNNE
+276 INKNNE
-285 LVLVSSSLVEKTN
+285 LVLINSSLVEKTN
-298 YITSQDERIDALKK
+298 YIANQDERIDALKI

-321 VVVQQ
+321 TVVQQ
-326 ALESLPNDEDLL
+326 ALESLPNDENLL
-338 QLNRLFMGIKTYENQ
+338 QLDRLFMGIKTYENQ
-353 IRQVMERSSITLDFD
+353 IKQVIERSSITLNFD
-368 PISQPEQMNN
+368 PVSQPEQMNN
-378 QLQETSNEVK
+378 RLQEISNEIK
-388 SLEKYEISLHNNIE
+388 SLEKYENTLHNNIE

-415 GIKKNSIKYIKEQTK
+415 GIKKSSIKYIEEQMK
-430 CPVCNKSIGDKGR
+430 CPVCNKSIDDKGK
-443 MIAGLGN
+443 MVAELGN
-450 EIREIDSDYKNV
+450 EIREIDSDYNDVNV
-462 NIRIK
+462 QVK
-467 QTKDEHDEVR
+467 QAKDEHDEVR
-477 KKLDTKNKTK
+477 KKLDTRNKTK

-498 NLINHRKNARFIHDL
+498 SLINHRKNARSILDL
-513 YHAKSIEDLLSFLGF
+513 HHAKSIEDLLSFLGF
-528 TTINDVISERTSLR
+528 TTVSDVISERTSLR
-542 LEIEHYEKEICRI
+542 LEIEYYRKEILRI
-555 EEQIDKE
+555 EEQIDEE
-562 NVQYKKYQNELSKL
+562 NIQYKKYENELSKL
-576 EDQKKNIV
+576 RNLKKNIV

-596 YLQELLVTNLDDLL
+596 YLQELLVTSLDDLL
-610 ENLHCNTIDEII
+610 KNLQCSTVDEII
-622 IKRKTMENSLDAKR
+622 IKRKTMENSLGAKK
-636 RFLDILIRQASLL
+636 RFLDILTRQALML

-657 SNVKKLLQKARI
+657 SNIKKLSQKVRI
-669 LSEKENE
+669 MSEKENE

-709 DYMAQLTE
+709 DYIAQLTE
-717 GRYAIDKI
+717 GRYTIDKI
-725 SSTIRRVKGG
+725 SSTIRRVRGG

-805 SLDSSRRKILVS
+805 SLDSSRRRILVS
-817 MLTQARSFKQIFLVT
+817 MLIQAKSFKQVFLVT

-838 GDYHSIILKGDENGN
+838 GDYHSITLKGDENGN
-853 RQVVYTPVKL
+853 RQIVYTPVKL

>member
-1 LKILRIEIE
+1 LKILRVEIK

-21 DISQDPNFPEGLF
+21 DIPHDPEFPEGLF

-68 LVKAGKSGCKVDV
+68 LVKAGESGCKVDV
-81 TFDLGGIVY
+81 TFDLGGTIY
-90 RIVRKLTIK
+90 RIVRKLTTK
-99 RSKTQKS
+99 KSRSQKD
-106 EIDFSEDAVLSKKVN
+106 EIDFNEEAVLSRKVN
-121 EHNINGE
+121 EQGTNN
-128 DDDGRNNKFAVI
+128 DDNFIVI
-140 VNRPRSVNIEVERML
+140 VNRPTPVNEEVEQML

-190 LFGLDEFDRVKNDL
+190 LFGLDEFDRIKNDL
-204 SKLSTDLQESIS
+204 SKLSTDLQDSINI
-216 LLKGEV
+216 LKGEV
-222 GILAIEK
+222 GVLAIEK
-229 AELIKRENELEV
+229 TELVRRENELRV
-241 KEKERL
+241 NEKECI

-252 LNKTLESLSNIPS
+252 LNKTLESLSKLPS
-265 ENMLK
+265 EDILK
-270 KIKSNN
+270 RIKNN
-276 MNITNKNNE
+276 DADTMNKNNE
-285 LVLVSSSLVEKTN
+285 LALVNSSLVEKTN
-298 YITSQDERIDALKK
+298 YIANQDERIDALKI

-326 ALESLPNDEDLL
+326 ALESLPNDENLL
-338 QLNRLFMGIKTYENQ
+338 QLDRLFMSIKTYENQ
-353 IRQVMERSSITLDFD
+353 MKQVIERSSITLNFD
-368 PISQPEQMNN
+368 PVSQPEQMNS
-378 QLQETSNEVK
+378 QLQEISNEIK
-388 SLEKYEISLHNNIE
+388 SLEKYENTLHNNIE

-415 GIKKNSIKYIKEQTK
+415 GIKKNSIKYIEEQMK
-430 CPVCNKSIGDKGR
+430 CPVCNKSIDDKGK
-443 MIAGLGN
+443 MAVELGN
-450 EIREIDSDYKNV
+450 EIREIDSDYNNV
-462 NIRIK
+462 NVQVK
-467 QTKDEHDEVR
+467 QAKDEHDEVR
-477 KKLDTKNKTK
+477 KKLDTRSKTK

-498 NLINHRKNARFIHDL
+498 SLINHRKDACSILDL
-513 YHAKSIEDLLSFLGF
+513 HHAKSIEDLLSFLGF
-528 TTINDVISERTSLR
+528 STVSDVISERTSLR
-542 LEIEHYEKEICRI
+542 LEIEYCKKEIQRI
-555 EEQIDKE
+555 EEQTDEE
-562 NVQYKKYQNELSKL
+562 NIQYKKYENELSKL
-576 EDQKKNIV
+576 RNLKKNIV
-584 NDIDQLKSKLQE
+584 NDIDQLESKLQE
-596 YLQELLVTNLDDLL
+596 YLQELLVSSLDDLL
-610 ENLHCNTIDEII
+610 KNLQCNAVDEII
-622 IKRKTMENSLDAKR
+622 IKRKTMENSLDAKK
-636 RFLDILIRQASLL
+636 RFLDILTRQALML

-657 SNVKKLLQKARI
+657 FNIKKLSQKVRI
-669 LSEKENE
+669 MSEKENE

-709 DYMAQLTE
+709 EYIAQLTE
-717 GRYAIDKI
+717 GRYTIDKI
-725 SSTIRRVKGG
+725 SSTIRRVRGG

-743 TLMDSKDN
+743 TLMDNKDN

-805 SLDSSRRKILVS
+805 SLDSSRRRILVS
-817 MLTQARSFKQIFLVT
+817 MLTQARSFKQVFLVT

-838 GDYHSIILKGDENGN
+838 GDYHSIALKGDENGN

>member
-128 DDDGRNNKFAVI
+128 DDDGRNNKFTVI